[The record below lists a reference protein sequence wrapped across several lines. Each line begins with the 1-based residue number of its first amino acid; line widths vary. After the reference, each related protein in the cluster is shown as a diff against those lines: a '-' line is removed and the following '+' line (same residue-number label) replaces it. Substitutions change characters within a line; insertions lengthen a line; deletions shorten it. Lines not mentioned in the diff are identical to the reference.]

1 MNSEALI
8 LFLILLLGL
17 VLCSFLGGNC
27 GTEGFNGGMTDRAKN
42 TFNSN
47 SNRSQNTSGSSTSS
61 NVNYDNYNHYQ
72 GSSTELV
79 NGSTYYGEKGGSV
92 VVNTNSDGTQNL
104 QLVLESGEAPITL
117 TSEQSSSST
126 IEGYT
131 NFSNSNGPLFYG
143 PNGETAAVINI
154 NNEQQGLRVKISNK
168 TIILKPS
175 KNYVNSLTPPVY
187 YGPNGETAV
196 VITTSNGLPG
206 FRLKTSNGTIIFT
219 QSTSSS
225 PSSSSSYNNSNVNKT
240 VYYGAN
246 GIVATVV
253 DLGNGQKIIR
263 VKTPKGNYIYSP
275 SGTYYNPNE
284 ISNTQYYGSTGAHI
298 QQYNGA
304 YGGSA
309 TAVTGPYG
317 NTAYY
322 AQGPNGNAIAGT
334 TSNTYDPYYNAN
346 ATQYYGPNG
355 GSATTVTGPYG
366 NTAYYA
372 EGPYGNAVAGTNA
385 NNNQNYYDTLP
396 PGIPASQIPPGQE
409 DLYILKSQVVPPVC
423 PACPVQAASCPREEP
438 CPPCEPCGRCPEPAF
453 ECKKVPNYNAID
465 NNYLP
470 TPVLADF
477 STFGM

>member
-1 MNSEALI
+1 MYYFKYIIVVNFFHYINYTMNTEALI

-27 GTEGFNGGMTDRAKN
+27 GTEGFMADRAKN
-42 TFNSN
+42 RFNSN
-47 SNRSQNTSGSSTSS
+47 SSQNSNSSTNGSSTSS

-72 GSSTELV
+72 GSSTQLAS
-79 NGSTYYGEKGGSV
+79 GTTYYGENGGSV
-92 VVNTNSDGTQNL
+92 VVNTNSDGSQSL
-104 QLVLESGEAPITL
+104 QVVLAGGQSPMIF
-117 TSEQSSSST
+117 TSKPPSNT
-126 IEGYT
+126 EGYT
-131 NFSNSNGPLFYG
+131 TYSGVNGTVTVFYG
-143 PNGETAAVINI
+143 PNGGRATVVNG
-154 NNEQQGLRVKISNK
+154 NNGQQAIRVQ
-168 TIILKPS
+168 
-175 KNYVNSLTPPVY
+175 
-187 YGPNGETAV
+187 
-196 VITTSNGLPG
+196 
-206 FRLKTSNGTIIFT
+206 TSNGTYIFT
-219 QSTSSS
+219 Q
-225 PSSSSSYNNSNVNKT
+225 
-240 VYYGAN
+240 
-246 GIVATVV
+246 
-253 DLGNGQKIIR
+253 
-263 VKTPKGNYIYSP
+263 
-275 SGTYYNPNE
+275 SGTYYNPNQ
-284 ISNTQYYGSTGAHI
+284 ISNTQYYGSTGSQI

-322 AQGPNGNAIAGT
+322 AEGPYGNAVAGT
-334 TSNTYDPYYNAN
+334 TSNNSDPYYNGAS

-355 GSATTVTGPYG
+355 GSAGSVTGPYG

-372 EGPYGNAVAGTNA
+372 QGPNGNAVAGTNA

-396 PGIPASQIPPGQE
+396 QGIPASQIPSGQE

-423 PACPVQAASCPREEP
+423 PACPVQTASCPREEP

-470 TPVLADF
+470 APVLANF

>member
-1 MNSEALI
+1 MNTEALI

-27 GTEGFNGGMTDRAKN
+27 GTEGFTGEI
-42 TFNSN
+42 
-47 SNRSQNTSGSSTSS
+47 SNRSKNRSNFKNDYNSTNGSSTSS

-72 GSSTELV
+72 GSSTQLAS
-79 NGSTYYGEKGGSV
+79 GTTYYGENGGSV
-92 VVNTNSDGTQNL
+92 VVNTNSDGSQSL
-104 QLVLESGEAPITL
+104 QVVLAGGQSPMTFSSHPPA
-117 TSEQSSSST
+117 TST
-126 IEGYT
+126 KEGYT
-131 NFSNSNGPLFYG
+131 TYSGVNGTATTFYG
-143 PNGETAAVINI
+143 PNGGIATVVNG
-154 NNEQQGLRVKISNK
+154 NNGQQEIRVQ
-168 TIILKPS
+168 
-175 KNYVNSLTPPVY
+175 
-187 YGPNGETAV
+187 
-196 VITTSNGLPG
+196 TS
-206 FRLKTSNGTIIFT
+206 SGTYIFT
-219 QSTSSS
+219 Q
-225 PSSSSSYNNSNVNKT
+225 
-240 VYYGAN
+240 
-246 GIVATVV
+246 
-253 DLGNGQKIIR
+253 
-263 VKTPKGNYIYSP
+263 

-304 YGGSA
+304 YGGTA

-322 AQGPNGNAIAGT
+322 AQGPNGNAVAGT
-334 TSNTYDPYYNAN
+334 NANNYDPYYNSAS

-372 EGPYGNAVAGTNA
+372 QGPNGNAVAGTNA

-396 PGIPASQIPPGQE
+396 PGIPASQIPAGQE

-453 ECKKVPNYNAID
+453 ECKKVPNYNAIN

-470 TPVLADF
+470 TPVLSDF
-477 STFGM
+477 SSFGM

>member
-27 GTEGFNGGMTDRAKN
+27 GTEGFNGGLTDKSKN
-42 TFNSN
+42 RFNSN
-47 SNRSQNTSGSSTSS
+47 SSQNTSGSSTSS

-104 QLVLESGEAPITL
+104 QVVLESGEAPITL
-117 TSEQSSSST
+117 TSEEPSSST

-131 NFSNSNGPLFYG
+131 TYSGVNGTATTFYG
-143 PNGETAAVINI
+143 PNGESASIINI
-154 NNEQQGLRVKISNK
+154 NNGQQGLRVKLPYN
-168 TIILKPS
+168 TIVLKPS
-175 KNYVNSLTPPVY
+175 TNYVNSSKPPVY

-196 VITTSNGLPG
+196 VITTNNGLQG
-206 FRLKTSNGTIIFT
+206 FRVKTSNGTIILT

-225 PSSSSSYNNSNVNKT
+225 SSSSSSSSNVKKT

-246 GIVATVV
+246 GVVATVV
-253 DLGNGQKIIR
+253 DLGNGEKIIR
-263 VKTPKGNYIYSP
+263 VKTPKGNYIFTQ
-275 SGTYYNPNE
+275 SGSYYNPNE
-284 ISNTQYYGSTGAHI
+284 ISNTQYYGSTGSQI

-322 AQGPNGNAIAGT
+322 AEGPNNNAIAGT
-334 TSNTYDPYYNAN
+334 NT
-346 ATQYYGPNG
+346 
-355 GSATTVTGPYG
+355 
-366 NTAYYA
+366 
-372 EGPYGNAVAGTNA
+372 
-385 NNNQNYYDTLP
+385 NNNQNYYNTLP
-396 PGIPASQIPPGQE
+396 PGIPASQIPSGQE

-423 PACPVQAASCPREEP
+423 PACPVSTATIPRQEP

-470 TPVLADF
+470 TPVLSDF
-477 STFGM
+477 SSFGM